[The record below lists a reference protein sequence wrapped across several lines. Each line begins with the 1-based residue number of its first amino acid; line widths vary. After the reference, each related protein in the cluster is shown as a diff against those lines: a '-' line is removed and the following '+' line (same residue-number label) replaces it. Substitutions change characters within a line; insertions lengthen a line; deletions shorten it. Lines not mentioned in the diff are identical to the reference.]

1 MKSIIDPSAL
11 FIDLGAQKRPTV
23 ISIVGAGGKTSLLF
37 WLAELFQASGRR
49 VLITT
54 TTHMFMPTSH
64 WPVVFCR
71 DPAMLP
77 HASFISPI
85 SFCFHCWKANQGK
98 VQGFTPE
105 AIDALVQRPEC
116 DVILIEADGSRGM
129 PLKAPDEH
137 EPCIPKSSYCVIAV
151 MGGHILGAKVSTENV
166 HRWSQFADITG
177 LTPDAPLQLS
187 DLVALVRHPQGA
199 FKNVPQGCR
208 RVWFINR
215 FSQCENA
222 IAQSELL
229 QPLQQHN
236 VEAIWLGDIQEHPA
250 IARRFVN

>member
-1 MKSIIDPSAL
+1 M
-11 FIDLGAQKRPTV
+11 
-23 ISIVGAGGKTSLLF
+23 
-37 WLAELFQASGRR
+37 
-49 VLITT
+49 
-54 TTHMFMPTSH
+54 
-64 WPVVFCR
+64 
-71 DPAMLP
+71 
-77 HASFISPI
+77 
-85 SFCFHCWKANQGK
+85 
-98 VQGFTPE
+98 QGFTPE

-137 EPCIPKSSYCVIAV
+137 EPCIPKSSCCVIAV
-151 MGGHILGAKVSTENV
+151 MGGHTLGAKVSTENV

-177 LTPDAPLQLS
+177 LTPDATLQLS

-229 QPLQQHN
+229 QPLQQHD
-236 VEAIWLGDIQEHPA
+236 VEAIWAIYKNILQSRADLELAARVFRVTERISIEVGMNIFTEAAKLEEQIVRLRWRKLLIAEARLPA
-250 IARRFVN
+250 ILHKC

>member
-1 MKSIIDPSAL
+1 MI
-11 FIDLGAQKRPTV
+11 R
-23 ISIVGAGGKTSLLF
+23 
-37 WLAELFQASGRR
+37 
-49 VLITT
+49 
-54 TTHMFMPTSH
+54 
-64 WPVVFCR
+64 
-71 DPAMLP
+71 
-77 HASFISPI
+77 HASSCVFYIPI
-85 SFCFHCWKANQGK
+85 SFCFHCWKANRGK

-137 EPCIPKSSYCVIAV
+137 EPCIPKSSCCVIAV

-199 FKNVPQGCR
+199 FKTYRKVVGESGSLTVFLNVR
-208 RVWFINR
+208 MRLRKASSFNR
-215 FSQCENA
+215 CN
-222 IAQSELL
+222 
-229 QPLQQHN
+229 N
-236 VEAIWLGDIQEHPA
+236 TT
-250 IARRFVN
+250 

>member
-1 MKSIIDPSAL
+1 MKSIIDPAAL
-11 FIDLGAQKRPTV
+11 FFDIGAQKRQAV
-23 ISIVGAGGKTSLLF
+23 ISVVGAGGKTSLLL
-37 WLAELFQASGRR
+37 WLAQLFHTSGRR
-49 VLITT
+49 VFITT
-54 TTHMFMPTSH
+54 TTHMFLPDST

-71 DPAMLP
+71 DPLMLP
-77 HASFISPI
+77 YQRLTSPVSFY
-85 SFCFHCWKANQGK
+85 FHRWKPQSGK
-98 VQGFTPE
+98 AQGFAPE
-105 AIDALVQRPEC
+105 VIDALAQRPEC
-116 DVILIEADGSRGM
+116 DVILVEADGSRGL

-137 EPCIPKSSYCVIAV
+137 EPCIPQSSCCVIAV
-151 MGGHILGAKVSTENV
+151 MGGQVLGAKVSEENV
-166 HRWSQFADITG
+166 HRWSQFTNITG
-177 LTPDAPLQLS
+177 LIPDTTLQLS

-229 QPLQQHN
+229 QPLQQHD